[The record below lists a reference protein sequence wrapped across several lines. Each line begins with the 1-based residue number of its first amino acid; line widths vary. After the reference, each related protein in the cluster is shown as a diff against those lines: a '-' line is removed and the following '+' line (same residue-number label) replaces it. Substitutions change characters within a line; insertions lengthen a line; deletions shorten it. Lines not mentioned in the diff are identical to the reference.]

1 MPDVKVERV
10 VIPPMSTVGLGFGTT
25 DDGTVAVIFAGDHR
39 LMRDLGEA
47 IANGFEPIV
56 ADVPEWAILGRTE
69 L

>member
-1 MPDVKVERV
+1 MPDIKVERV
-10 VIPPMSTVGLGFGTT
+10 AIPPMSTVGLGFGTT

-39 LMRDLGEA
+39 LMREIGEA
-47 IANGFEPIV
+47 IAAGEEPIV